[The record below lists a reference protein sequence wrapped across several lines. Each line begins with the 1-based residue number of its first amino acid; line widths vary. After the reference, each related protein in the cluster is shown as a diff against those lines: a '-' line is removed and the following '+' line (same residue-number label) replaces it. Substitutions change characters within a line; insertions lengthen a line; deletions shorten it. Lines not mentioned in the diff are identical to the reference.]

1 MGIDMP
7 MRQIEAAAVRAGLI
21 AMFGP
26 LEFEPKDVESLE
38 SCGEGDD
45 CEVGFA
51 SDDLTLGV
59 MFVEVYDSGDPE
71 DEGLTL
77 GLRGW
82 RLDDGV
88 ASV

>member
-1 MGIDMP
+1 MKVDSP
-7 MRQIEAAAVRAGLI
+7 VRQLEAAATRAGLI

-26 LEFEPKDVESLE
+26 LEFEGRDVEALE

-45 CEVGFA
+45 CEVGFL
-51 SDDLTLGV
+51 SEGLPLGV
-59 MFVEVYDSGDPE
+59 LYVDLYCGGSPE
-71 DEGLTL
+71 DEGLTV

-82 RLDDGV
+82 RLDDDA

>member
-1 MGIDMP
+1 MIDSP
-7 MRQIEAAAVRAGLI
+7 VRQLEAATTRAGLI
-21 AMFGP
+21 AMFRP
-26 LEFEPKDVESLE
+26 LTFDIGDVESLE

-45 CEVGFA
+45 CEVGFLGE
-51 SDDLTLGV
+51 DLPLGV
-59 MFVEVYDSGDPE
+59 LYVEVHDSGNPE

>member
-1 MGIDMP
+1 MKVESP
-7 MRQIEAAAVRAGLI
+7 VRQLEAAATRAGLI

-26 LEFEPKDVESLE
+26 LTFEGKDVESLE
-38 SCGEGDD
+38 ACGEGDD
-45 CEVGFA
+45 CEVGFL
-51 SDDLTLGV
+51 SDGLPLGV
-59 MFVEVYDSGDPE
+59 LHVDLIDSGDPE
-71 DEGLTL
+71 DEGLTV